1 MLEAKRRFYT
11 QALVDNSPY
20 SLRNYLYN
28 LYLPALRTDID
39 TILSNRYLP
48 NENIQFLAEFY
59 TCAFLYYYIRKCD
72 QPTVEHLT
80 GQAGPFANIIHSSLE
95 MQIKEAQLRRNL

>member
-1 MLEAKRRFYT
+1 MLRQRAGG
-11 QALVDNSPY
+11 QATLLHASVVDNSPY

-72 QPTVEHLT
+72 QPL
-80 GQAGPFANIIHSSLE
+80 SS
-95 MQIKEAQLRRNL
+95 I